1 MKSDDTDNYGT
12 PFSYAT
18 DRENNE
24 VVSKDRLYRIQG
36 AITTYRSLLIVWNPD
51 THTPIRA
58 ILLQPLCARMT
69 YSRDG
74 GARVGGVRSKV
85 E

>member
-24 VVSKDRLYRIQG
+24 VVSKDILYPIV
-36 AITTYRSLLIVWNPD
+36 LLSQDV
-51 THTPIRA
+51 
-58 ILLQPLCARMT
+58 
-69 YSRDG
+69 
-74 GARVGGVRSKV
+74 VK
-85 E
+85 

>member
-1 MKSDDTDNYGT
+1 MYEFILHEHYQKIDCI
-12 PFSYAT
+12 
-18 DRENNE
+18 
-24 VVSKDRLYRIQG
+24 V

-69 YSRDG
+69 YRKDG